1 VSYCIKINAVH
12 ILERRDMENKQ
23 AVREPVVAGSF
34 YEKNGEKLKKQV
46 GALLA
51 TGVGKK
57 IKVKGIMAPHAGYI
71 YSGEVAGKVF
81 SSVEIPRTIVILG
94 PNHTG
99 MGKGI
104 SVYPAG
110 SWITPLGMVKIETDI
125 SGDIVD
131 KCEWAEFDVLAHER
145 EHSIEVQLPFL
156 QVLRADISM
165 AAICVG
171 ESNREILNV
180 LAGAIAEALKGK
192 DAIILASSDMTH
204 YESADSARQKDE
216 KVIALMEKF
225 DADGMYDAVMDN
237 GYSMCGVLPA
247 YVMMKSCE
255 AAGAKRGEL
264 VQYSNSGETS
274 GDFSKVV
281 GYAGVAVI

>member
-1 VSYCIKINAVH
+1 MCGVLRQYLFI
-12 ILERRDMENKQ
+12 ERRDMENKQ
-23 AVREPVVAGSF
+23 AVRQPVVAGSF
-34 YEKNGEKLKKQV
+34 YEKKGEKLKKQV
-46 GALLA
+46 DAFLAAGA
-51 TGVGKK
+51 GKK
-57 IKVKGIMAPHAGYI
+57 IKAKGIMAPHAGYI
-71 YSGEVAGKVF
+71 YSGAVAGKVF
-81 SSVEIPRTIVILG
+81 SSVEIPSTIVILG

-110 SWITPLGMVKIETDI
+110 SWITPLGAVKINADI

-131 KCEWAEFDVLAHER
+131 KCEWAEFDELAHAR

-165 AAICVG
+165 VAICVR

-180 LAGAIAEALKGK
+180 LAGAVAEALKGK

-216 KVIALMEKF
+216 KVIAFMEKL

-255 AAGAKRGEL
+255 AAGAKRGKL

-274 GDFSKVV
+274 GDFPEVV